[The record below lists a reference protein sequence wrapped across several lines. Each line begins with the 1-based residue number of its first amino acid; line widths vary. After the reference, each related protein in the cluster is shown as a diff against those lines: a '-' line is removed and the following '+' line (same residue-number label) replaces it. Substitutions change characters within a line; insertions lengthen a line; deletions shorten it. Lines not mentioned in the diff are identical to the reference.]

1 MRAAVLMCAAVSW
14 PVTACGSDAPPQ
26 STPTTSAPAPTAR
39 PVDSTLCTEKPPQG
53 NVDRSGQNFEFR
65 HGNIKIAV
73 ANTPADS
80 RRGPAVGA
88 TPADE
93 PNCYEFDR
101 WGPARP
107 DVPPDSL
114 LFVFKDA
121 GTGGAQI
128 EFLISELTGGLLPPV
143 GATRP
148 TVGPLTRPINAQI
161 GVSINGAYHH
171 SSACQLSV
179 SGMSGSLA
187 AGSFT
192 CPTATRVEANPLAP
206 DDDVRYDLDE
216 SSTTKQP
223 DSDGN
228 STDSV
233 SLSGWFQLTP

>member
-1 MRAAVLMCAAVSW
+1 MRAAVLLAAAVS
-14 PVTACGSDAPPQ
+14 VCVAACGSDTPPQ
-26 STPTTSAPAPTAR
+26 STATSSTPTPTSR
-39 PVDSTLCTEKPPQG
+39 PVDPAICAEKPPQG
-53 NVDRSGQNFEFR
+53 SVDRSGQDFEFR
-65 HGNIKIAV
+65 HGDIKVAV
-73 ANTPADS
+73 GKTPADS
-80 RRGPAVGA
+80 GRGPAAGA
-88 TPADE
+88 TPTDE

-101 WGPARP
+101 WGPSRP

-161 GVSINGAYHH
+161 GVSINGVYHH

-179 SGMSGSLA
+179 TGMSGELT

-192 CPTATRVEANPLAP
+192 CPAATRVDANPLAP
-206 DDDVRYDLDE
+206 DDDVPHDLDE
-216 SSTTKQP
+216 SSTTKRP
-223 DSDGN
+223 DAEGN
-228 STDSV
+228 STDPV
-233 SLSGWFQLTP
+233 ALSGWFQLTP